1 MIILKSQAKL
11 LYEKMI
17 DFKRF
22 AVSVLAAGV
31 FFYLGAIIP
40 SASKNT
46 MDLNIMTISSLAL
59 LMFSIVLF
67 ILSKQYRQKL
77 LELDEGQEYFIKK

>member
-1 MIILKSQAKL
+1 MITLKSQAKL

-22 AVSVLAAGV
+22 AITVLAAGV

-40 SASKNT
+40 SESKNT
-46 MDLNIMTISSLAL
+46 MDLNIMSISSMAL
-59 LMFSIVLF
+59 LMLSIVLF
-67 ILSKQYRQKL
+67 IRSKHYRQKL
-77 LELDEGQEYFIKK
+77 MELDEGQEYFIKK